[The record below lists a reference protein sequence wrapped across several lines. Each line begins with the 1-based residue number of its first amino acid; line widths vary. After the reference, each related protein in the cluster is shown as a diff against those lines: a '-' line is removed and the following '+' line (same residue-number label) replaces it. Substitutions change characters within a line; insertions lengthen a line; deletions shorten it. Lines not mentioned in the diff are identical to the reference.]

1 MEKQINQVM
10 AFYEAF
16 NQPIPETM
24 RFLHKERALL
34 RHKLLQEEV
43 SELLDATMS
52 SGGTLVDVADAITD
66 CFYILIGTAIE
77 YGIADKLPALFTE
90 VHESNMSKL
99 GENGKPV
106 FREDGKVAK
115 GPNYRKPNLKS
126 IVYESSKS
134 YNDREPSAHSA

>member
-1 MEKQINQVM
+1 MEKQIKQVQ

-16 NQPIPETM
+16 NVSVPDSM

-43 SELLDATMS
+43 GELLDASMS

-99 GENGKPV
+99 GEDGKPMY
-106 FREDGKVAK
+106 REDGKVMK
-115 GPNYRKPNLKS
+115 GPNYKKPNLKS
-126 IVYESSKS
+126 IVYGG
-134 YNDREPSAHSA
+134 A

>member
-1 MEKQINQVM
+1 
-10 AFYEAF
+10 
-16 NQPIPETM
+16 M

-43 SELLDATMS
+43 GELLDASMS

-99 GENGKPV
+99 GEDGKPIY
-106 FREDGKVAK
+106 REDGKVMK
-115 GPNYRKPNLKS
+115 GPNYKKPNLKS
-126 IVYESSKS
+126 IVYGG
-134 YNDREPSAHSA
+134 A

>member
-1 MEKQINQVM
+1 MEKQIKQVQ

-16 NQPIPETM
+16 NVSVPDSM

-43 SELLDATMS
+43 GELLDASMS

-77 YGIADKLPALFTE
+77 YGISDKLTALFDE
-90 VHESNMSKL
+90 VHNSNMSKL
-99 GENGKPV
+99 GEDGKPIY
-106 FREDGKVAK
+106 REDGKVMK
-115 GPNYRKPNLKS
+115 GPNYKKPNLKS
-126 IVYESSKS
+126 IVYGG
-134 YNDREPSAHSA
+134 A